1 MNDIHKDTQEHSLKK
16 HKILI
21 LFGDLIANMLSN
33 KKVNPI
39 VTALFIRGRK
49 LNISLLFIT
58 FYFFCHF
65 FFYIKSPLRGE
76 KNALT
81 TEGYPLSE
89 MSGTLLKMNTVPSNA
104 GFGKQLIAMCI
115 PMVFRCFSSSSL
127 TVTKTLTTVVIT
139 VALTSHNLVFGDF
152 F

>member
-1 MNDIHKDTQEHSLKK
+1 
-16 HKILI
+16 
-21 LFGDLIANMLSN
+21 
-33 KKVNPI
+33 
-39 VTALFIRGRK
+39 
-49 LNISLLFIT
+49 
-58 FYFFCHF
+58 
-65 FFYIKSPLRGE
+65 
-76 KNALT
+76 
-81 TEGYPLSE
+81 
-89 MSGTLLKMNTVPSNA
+89 MNTVPSNA

>member
-65 FFYIKSPLRGE
+65 FFLYKITTTWREKCLDNRG
-76 KNALT
+76 L
-81 TEGYPLSE
+81 P
-89 MSGTLLKMNTVPSNA
+89 TL
-104 GFGKQLIAMCI
+104 
-115 PMVFRCFSSSSL
+115 
-127 TVTKTLTTVVIT
+127 
-139 VALTSHNLVFGDF
+139 
-152 F
+152 

>member
-1 MNDIHKDTQEHSLKK
+1 MISLLTSLV
-16 HKILI
+16 I
-21 LFGDLIANMLSN
+21 

-39 VTALFIRGRK
+39 VTTLFIRGRK

-58 FYFFCHF
+58 FYFFCHFF

>member
-1 MNDIHKDTQEHSLKK
+1 MISLLTCLV
-16 HKILI
+16 I
-21 LFGDLIANMLSN
+21 

-39 VTALFIRGRK
+39 VTTLFIRGRK

-65 FFYIKSPLRGE
+65 FFFIKSPQRGE
-76 KNALT
+76 ENALT
-81 TEGYPLSE
+81 TEGYPLLE
-89 MSGTLLKMNTVPSNA
+89 MSGTLLRMNTVLSNA
-104 GFGKQLIAMCI
+104 GFSKQLIAMCI

-127 TVTKTLTTVVIT
+127 TVTKSLTTVGIT